1 MKTSTEH
8 LPPCC
13 REELRVLRSLTVRH
27 IPDCCL
33 IILGGSH
40 AGQDY
45 VSWSE
50 SVVRGRHTLYRHDY
64 EIAVFVEGTETEK
77 AGRTLRRRIA
87 GTYDGLF
94 RFRRHTM
101 PRFIVESIGTL
112 AEQSRRGHLFYNGLV
127 RDGILLYDNGRHA
140 PCDCARPDPLRA
152 LEGAVA
158 GFEKYFP
165 DAVNLLYSVT
175 TRLLPAENYRQSA
188 GGFTRPAT
196 SSTAPYG
203 RYIRIILP
211 ERCRS
216 TNWADWSSV
225 TPASSQKFSPA
236 MTISRPKAT
245 NCFAALRKKRGAAY
259 SATRANGWA
268 TCYAEPRRSGFSRKE
283 SAPSESGFTRSWPR
297 LPSARKVFPGKRLSP
312 EDKSAFRY
320 GLPKGFVY
328 LNSKTFPN
336 VKKYALTLLFA
347 FALAAMHGQDRGL
360 PERLKRSL
368 DSMILDAMQIKAF
381 PGAQLVIGDRE
392 GVLYARNYGYHDYS
406 RKREVTDRDL
416 YDVAS
421 CTKVVST
428 TFVVM
433 RLYDRGLLR
442 IDDPLVKYL
451 PEFAGTTAE
460 SVTLGELL
468 THTSGM
474 RAQTFYTPLV
484 RNANGGRLFSGK
496 LSAEYPYRIGKNY
509 FVARD
514 VAIDTLL
521 LSRTPRAGWRE
532 ATSKLYVNPA
542 VDTLIMRQIIE
553 DYKPERRGSYQYS
566 DTNFWLL
573 KLIAEKVSGESLDRL
588 THALLS
594 ELGCTLS
601 GYNPLQ
607 TCDMEH
613 CVPTEDDHI
622 LNRGTIQGY
631 VHDELGALMGGVGGN
646 AGLFSTAK
654 EMARFCEMM
663 LNDGC
668 YAGRRILSQETIR
681 LFTGSP
687 LAERKIWRGLGFDKR
702 DPASSPLGGTDS
714 YGHTGFTGTIFW
726 IDARAGLYMVFL
738 SNAVCPTRVDNKLLS
753 TSLRTKIWEAVKQGC
768 R

>member
-1 MKTSTEH
+1 M
-8 LPPCC
+8 
-13 REELRVLRSLTVRH
+13 
-27 IPDCCL
+27 
-33 IILGGSH
+33 
-40 AGQDY
+40 
-45 VSWSE
+45 
-50 SVVRGRHTLYRHDY
+50 
-64 EIAVFVEGTETEK
+64 
-77 AGRTLRRRIA
+77 
-87 GTYDGLF
+87 
-94 RFRRHTM
+94 
-101 PRFIVESIGTL
+101 
-112 AEQSRRGHLFYNGLV
+112 
-127 RDGILLYDNGRHA
+127 
-140 PCDCARPDPLRA
+140 
-152 LEGAVA
+152 
-158 GFEKYFP
+158 
-165 DAVNLLYSVT
+165 
-175 TRLLPAENYRQSA
+175 
-188 GGFTRPAT
+188 
-196 SSTAPYG
+196 
-203 RYIRIILP
+203 
-211 ERCRS
+211 
-216 TNWADWSSV
+216 
-225 TPASSQKFSPA
+225 
-236 MTISRPKAT
+236 
-245 NCFAALRKKRGAAY
+245 
-259 SATRANGWA
+259 
-268 TCYAEPRRSGFSRKE
+268 
-283 SAPSESGFTRSWPR
+283 
-297 LPSARKVFPGKRLSP
+297 
-312 EDKSAFRY
+312 
-320 GLPKGFVY
+320 
-328 LNSKTFPN
+328 
-336 VKKYALTLLFA
+336 KKYALTLLFA
-347 FALAAMHGQDRGL
+347 FVLAAMHGQDRGL

-622 LNRGTIQGY
+622 LNRGTVQGY

-654 EMARFCEMM
+654 EMARFLRNDAQRRM
-663 LNDGC
+663 LCRPPDSF
-668 YAGRRILSQETIR
+668 AGNNPTVHRFAARRTENLARTRIRQAGPGLESVGRHGQLRTHGLYRHDILDRRPRRPVHGFPVECR
-681 LFTGSP
+681 MPDTGRQQTAFDLS
-687 LAERKIWRGLGFDKR
+687 ANQDMGGRK
-702 DPASSPLGGTDS
+702 
-714 YGHTGFTGTIFW
+714 
-726 IDARAGLYMVFL
+726 AGLSLRFVLIDHFSPDEFPDFFCRIAGSRL
-738 SNAVCPTRVDNKLLS
+738 LRQRFATRVLRSPEALPSMFRSLS
-753 TSLRTKIWEAVKQGC
+753 AGTHGSRNIPNPATGPADKQQPEAFLPYDTDQ
-768 R
+768 

>member
-1 MKTSTEH
+1 M
-8 LPPCC
+8 
-13 REELRVLRSLTVRH
+13 
-27 IPDCCL
+27 
-33 IILGGSH
+33 
-40 AGQDY
+40 
-45 VSWSE
+45 
-50 SVVRGRHTLYRHDY
+50 
-64 EIAVFVEGTETEK
+64 
-77 AGRTLRRRIA
+77 
-87 GTYDGLF
+87 
-94 RFRRHTM
+94 
-101 PRFIVESIGTL
+101 
-112 AEQSRRGHLFYNGLV
+112 
-127 RDGILLYDNGRHA
+127 
-140 PCDCARPDPLRA
+140 
-152 LEGAVA
+152 
-158 GFEKYFP
+158 
-165 DAVNLLYSVT
+165 
-175 TRLLPAENYRQSA
+175 
-188 GGFTRPAT
+188 
-196 SSTAPYG
+196 
-203 RYIRIILP
+203 
-211 ERCRS
+211 
-216 TNWADWSSV
+216 
-225 TPASSQKFSPA
+225 
-236 MTISRPKAT
+236 
-245 NCFAALRKKRGAAY
+245 
-259 SATRANGWA
+259 
-268 TCYAEPRRSGFSRKE
+268 
-283 SAPSESGFTRSWPR
+283 
-297 LPSARKVFPGKRLSP
+297 
-312 EDKSAFRY
+312 
-320 GLPKGFVY
+320 
-328 LNSKTFPN
+328 NSKTFPN

-360 PERLKRSL
+360 PERLERSL

-622 LNRGTIQGY
+622 LNRGTVQGY

-668 YAGRRILSQETIR
+668 YAGRRILSQ
-681 LFTGSP
+681 
-687 LAERKIWRGLGFDKR
+687 
-702 DPASSPLGGTDS
+702 
-714 YGHTGFTGTIFW
+714 
-726 IDARAGLYMVFL
+726 
-738 SNAVCPTRVDNKLLS
+738 
-753 TSLRTKIWEAVKQGC
+753 
-768 R
+768 

>member
-1 MKTSTEH
+1 M
-8 LPPCC
+8 
-13 REELRVLRSLTVRH
+13 
-27 IPDCCL
+27 
-33 IILGGSH
+33 
-40 AGQDY
+40 
-45 VSWSE
+45 
-50 SVVRGRHTLYRHDY
+50 
-64 EIAVFVEGTETEK
+64 
-77 AGRTLRRRIA
+77 
-87 GTYDGLF
+87 
-94 RFRRHTM
+94 
-101 PRFIVESIGTL
+101 
-112 AEQSRRGHLFYNGLV
+112 
-127 RDGILLYDNGRHA
+127 
-140 PCDCARPDPLRA
+140 
-152 LEGAVA
+152 
-158 GFEKYFP
+158 
-165 DAVNLLYSVT
+165 
-175 TRLLPAENYRQSA
+175 
-188 GGFTRPAT
+188 
-196 SSTAPYG
+196 
-203 RYIRIILP
+203 
-211 ERCRS
+211 
-216 TNWADWSSV
+216 
-225 TPASSQKFSPA
+225 
-236 MTISRPKAT
+236 
-245 NCFAALRKKRGAAY
+245 
-259 SATRANGWA
+259 
-268 TCYAEPRRSGFSRKE
+268 
-283 SAPSESGFTRSWPR
+283 
-297 LPSARKVFPGKRLSP
+297 
-312 EDKSAFRY
+312 
-320 GLPKGFVY
+320 
-328 LNSKTFPN
+328 
-336 VKKYALTLLFA
+336 KKYALTLLFA

-360 PERLKRSL
+360 PERLERSL

-622 LNRGTIQGY
+622 LNRGTVQGY

-654 EMARFCEMM
+654 EMAVS
-663 LNDGC
+663 
-668 YAGRRILSQETIR
+668 A
-681 LFTGSP
+681 
-687 LAERKIWRGLGFDKR
+687 K
-702 DPASSPLGGTDS
+702 
-714 YGHTGFTGTIFW
+714 
-726 IDARAGLYMVFL
+726 
-738 SNAVCPTRVDNKLLS
+738 
-753 TSLRTKIWEAVKQGC
+753 
-768 R
+768 

>member
-1 MKTSTEH
+1 M
-8 LPPCC
+8 
-13 REELRVLRSLTVRH
+13 
-27 IPDCCL
+27 
-33 IILGGSH
+33 
-40 AGQDY
+40 
-45 VSWSE
+45 
-50 SVVRGRHTLYRHDY
+50 
-64 EIAVFVEGTETEK
+64 
-77 AGRTLRRRIA
+77 
-87 GTYDGLF
+87 
-94 RFRRHTM
+94 
-101 PRFIVESIGTL
+101 
-112 AEQSRRGHLFYNGLV
+112 
-127 RDGILLYDNGRHA
+127 
-140 PCDCARPDPLRA
+140 
-152 LEGAVA
+152 
-158 GFEKYFP
+158 
-165 DAVNLLYSVT
+165 
-175 TRLLPAENYRQSA
+175 
-188 GGFTRPAT
+188 
-196 SSTAPYG
+196 
-203 RYIRIILP
+203 
-211 ERCRS
+211 
-216 TNWADWSSV
+216 
-225 TPASSQKFSPA
+225 
-236 MTISRPKAT
+236 
-245 NCFAALRKKRGAAY
+245 
-259 SATRANGWA
+259 
-268 TCYAEPRRSGFSRKE
+268 
-283 SAPSESGFTRSWPR
+283 
-297 LPSARKVFPGKRLSP
+297 
-312 EDKSAFRY
+312 
-320 GLPKGFVY
+320 
-328 LNSKTFPN
+328 NSKTFPN

-496 LSAEYPYRIGKNY
+496 LSADYPYRIGKNY